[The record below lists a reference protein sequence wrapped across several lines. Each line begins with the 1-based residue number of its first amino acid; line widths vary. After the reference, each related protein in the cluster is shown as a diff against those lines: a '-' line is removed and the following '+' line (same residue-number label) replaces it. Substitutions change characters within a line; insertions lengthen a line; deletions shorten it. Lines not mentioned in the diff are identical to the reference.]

1 MISKWL
7 HENECVF
14 IIVSRSRQRSKKD
27 TSQPD
32 PRSSD
37 GFNAGGS
44 VHWHSQ
50 FGRIGERGG
59 TDAGGAVSRIPA
71 GGNDW
76 PRACISNSSK
86 LFGELYNDTA
96 SECDDTCSVAELG
109 LRVFHVEMD
118 DNEDWCVSET
128 LSLCRRPVGT
138 MIGTVMVTL
147 PNPSALLFT

>member
-1 MISKWL
+1 MVSTLEEACTGIVNSDAS
-7 HENECVF
+7 ENEVERMQGEQ
-14 IIVSRSRQRSKKD
+14 S
-27 TSQPD
+27 
-32 PRSSD
+32 
-37 GFNAGGS
+37 AGSLPEGMI
-44 VHWHSQ
+44 
-50 FGRIGERGG
+50 GRG
-59 TDAGGAVSRIPA
+59 
-71 GGNDW
+71 
-76 PRACISNSSK
+76 ACISNSSK

-96 SECDDTCSVAELG
+96 SECDDACSVAELG